1 MLLYTSDES
10 RRIGYSFVPDR
21 SWLFNLH
28 IEKFSIQQLKARKS
42 TGTKLYACREGTQG
56 REKGGECDSE

>member
-1 MLLYTSDES
+1 MQLYTSDES
-10 RRIGYSFVPDR
+10 RQIGYSFVPDR

-42 TGTKLYACREGTQG
+42 PGTKLYAG
-56 REKGGECDSE
+56 RGERKEENVTLNNK